1 MHWRELQQIFCPR
14 LIGVVAVLLTIAGVG
29 SGQTLNLPSRPPDA
43 MAGSLF
49 TNLIAYAS
57 REDREDWIYA
67 QVTGGNVPA
76 WLRPLKPINTSI
88 AGHSGTYFVTPDYL
102 AVGSDQDYFL
112 TPCTPILAQR
122 LATRLGCSLPTR
134 RMENLIWTNAE
145 LKLGDQPITAS
156 PAMTTV
162 PVFAWHNYMVRTQ
175 RNAFTNSYPL
185 GSLVS
190 GDKKDVVISTRIYSD
205 FAVPSITKP
214 VVIYGWHRISQAGT
228 VWQPLY
234 NGHEETYADYSH
246 GIRLVQS
253 AMTVDGATN
262 GVANVLQ
269 SATLNGLLSDEG
281 VIPLP
286 YYTVANYPPKGLV
299 HPRSRS
305 VLAGQSITLQTLAVG
320 DPTLT
325 YRWLSNGTMLPAS
338 TNISFSLTNLAA
350 ANAGNYSVI
359 VSNASGSVTSR
370 VATVRVRTNTF
381 PLLFRDDFETNSAAQ
396 WDLFWAASNGTPD
409 YTADWA
415 HNYNASPYSS
425 MGS

>member
-1 MHWRELQQIFCPR
+1 
-14 LIGVVAVLLTIAGVG
+14 
-29 SGQTLNLPSRPPDA
+29 
-43 MAGSLF
+43 
-49 TNLIAYAS
+49 
-57 REDREDWIYA
+57 
-67 QVTGGNVPA
+67 
-76 WLRPLKPINTSI
+76 
-88 AGHSGTYFVTPDYL
+88 
-102 AVGSDQDYFL
+102 
-112 TPCTPILAQR
+112 
-122 LATRLGCSLPTR
+122 
-134 RMENLIWTNAE
+134 
-145 LKLGDQPITAS
+145 
-156 PAMTTV
+156 
-162 PVFAWHNYMVRTQ
+162 
-175 RNAFTNSYPL
+175 
-185 GSLVS
+185 
-190 GDKKDVVISTRIYSD
+190 
-205 FAVPSITKP
+205 
-214 VVIYGWHRISQAGT
+214 
-228 VWQPLY
+228 
-234 NGHEETYADYSH
+234 
-246 GIRLVQS
+246 
-253 AMTVDGATN
+253 MTVDGATN